1 MRPLLRIRGFFYS
14 ARAHANFC
22 SWRLTVHSSAQTL
35 RSNQR
40 LVSPCVVLCLPCRL
54 AVKVVQLVL
63 LCLAILLRRR
73 QDHHLHACMRDLDSP
88 PCAVAFVHSL
98 RRPVLVRTC
107 VIVYTLILW
116 SRPVA
121 TTSTLRRRYATL
133 PLMVSASDLHS
144 YSELGPATSS
154 DSCGDS
160 TPEPSYFVRA
170 AASRNISSVS
180 TEPDVTG
187 SQSPVQGSSP
197 VHSSIGSSSVPEDS
211 SESVQREYRQS
222 PMPRVCY
229 EAPAKQRTAFRH
241 RPRAATP
248 SAPAFVVPSSFHY
261 VAQMEKRKYYEHS
274 QAPLLPT
281 PMTPH
286 PMMAYQHAGGAQMM
300 FQPVAYPYGPH
311 GATALV
317 YTPIMYHNMGGA
329 PNNVVYE
336 D

>member
-1 MRPLLRIRGFFYS
+1 MPPLPIGS
-14 ARAHANFC
+14 K
-22 SWRLTVHSSAQTL
+22 SGT
-35 RSNQR
+35 
-40 LVSPCVVLCLPCRL
+40 VSPALSGYIAETAPGSSSPCMYERPRQPSMRGRLCPFLTQTGSC
-54 AVKVVQLVL
+54 KN
-63 LCLAILLRRR
+63 
-73 QDHHLHACMRDLDSP
+73 MRD
-88 PCAVAFVHSL
+88 
-98 RRPVLVRTC
+98 C
-107 VIVYTLILW
+107 VYSHTVEQARGHNQHFKTKICDFAANGFCK
-116 SRPVA
+116 R
-121 TTSTLRRRYATL
+121 STHCRFA
-133 PLMVSASDLHS
+133 HS